1 MLRDRQP
8 VILVAI
14 KGPDSASSLGFWV
27 LYLGAAISK
36 LHNTISMA
44 SHTHSVLSASE
55 SLSKEDVEGRMG
67 RKNISLCK
75 GPRLTT

>member
-27 LYLGAAISK
+27 LYLDAVISK
-36 LHNTISMA
+36 LHNTITMA
-44 SHTHSVLSASE
+44 SHTHVLSASE